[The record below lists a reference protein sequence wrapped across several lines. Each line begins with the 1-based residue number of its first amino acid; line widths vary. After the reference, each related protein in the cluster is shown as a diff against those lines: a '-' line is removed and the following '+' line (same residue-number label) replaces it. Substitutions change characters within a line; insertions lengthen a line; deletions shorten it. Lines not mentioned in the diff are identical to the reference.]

1 MAWQETFV
9 VRKVIAFSCYNSE
22 PWMGEEKLLYC
33 YNKGCGTKFDPGDN
47 NNDSCLYHP
56 GAPYFH
62 DAYKIWS
69 CCNQKSTDF
78 STWLSLKGCTRGQH
92 SNQKAIA
99 ETKPEKLE
107 TKIKSQLSEEVIVWS
122 GLNKPAA
129 RHDSLKIMKAIKFE
143 VTDGALKGIERFK
156 SEIKEA
162 ESDIHVGVSC
172 KNTGCEKVYEGEES
186 KDEKCMYHS
195 GVAIF
200 HEGMKYWSC
209 CEKKTSDFGTFLEQK
224 GCTTGQHCWTKTERI
239 DKIREDWFSGG
250 GFIHLNVYC
259 KGAIPESC
267 KVESNGLILQIKVV
281 HGFGAKETQLNYEL
295 FGRINVDASK
305 VIIGERK
312 LELIL
317 KQEDIASWPRLTYDA
332 KSVEAKAN

>member
-9 VRKVIAFSCYNSE
+9 AATTVSRGWEKKNCFIATIKDVVRSSILAITIMIHVCIILARHISTMLIKFGVVVIKKVRLQH
-22 PWMGEEKLLYC
+22 MVK
-33 YNKGCGTKFDPGDN
+33 
-47 NNDSCLYHP
+47 
-56 GAPYFH
+56 
-62 DAYKIWS
+62 
-69 CCNQKSTDF
+69 
-78 STWLSLKGCTRGQH
+78 LKGCTRGQH

-224 GCTTGQHCWTKTERI
+224 GCTTGQHCWTK
-239 DKIREDWFSGG
+239 
-250 GFIHLNVYC
+250 
-259 KGAIPESC
+259 
-267 KVESNGLILQIKVV
+267 
-281 HGFGAKETQLNYEL
+281 
-295 FGRINVDASK
+295 
-305 VIIGERK
+305 
-312 LELIL
+312 
-317 KQEDIASWPRLTYDA
+317 
-332 KSVEAKAN
+332 

>member
-1 MAWQETFV
+1 M
-9 VRKVIAFSCYNSE
+9 
-22 PWMGEEKLLYC
+22 EEKKLLYC
-33 YNKGCGTKFDPGDN
+33 YNKGCGTKFDPDDN
-47 NNDSCLYHP
+47 KDDSCLYHP

-92 SNQKAIA
+92 NNQKTTV

-107 TKIKSQLSEEVIVWS
+107 TKIKTQTPEEYISSQVIIWN

-129 RHDSLKIMKAIKFE
+129 RHNSLEIMRAIKSE
-143 VTDGALKGIERFK
+143 VTDGALKAIERFK
-156 SEIKEA
+156 SEIKEET
-162 ESDIHVGVSC
+162 ESDVHIGVSC
-172 KNTGCEKVYEGEES
+172 KNPGCEKN
-186 KDEKCMYHS
+186 EKCMYHS

-209 CEKKTSDFGTFLEQK
+209 CEKKTSDFSVFLGQK
-224 GCTTGQHCWTKTERI
+224 GCTVGDHCWTKARKHVMYYLRIQAERV

-250 GFIHLNVYC
+250 
-259 KGAIPESC
+259 AMPESC
-267 KVESNGLILQIKVV
+267 KVESNGLILQIKIV

-295 FGRINVDASK
+295 FGRIDVDASK

-317 KQEDIASWPRLTYDA
+317 KQEDIASWPRLTYDP
-332 KSVEAKAN
+332 KSVEAEMETN